1 MHDAPTQL
9 SAVSKAQPARPKPVG
24 RRVSLIPLK
33 RFSRAHL
40 ELASRPALRAEAK
53 EALGAALTR
62 VGGQLGHAFTAD
74 SRVLDGTLQPLQHL
88 GRESLFVVVELTTAS
103 TLAVVE
109 LEGPVVAHL
118 LRVAAGSD
126 IGTAVVNTL
135 TRIESAAMGWLAL
148 SAIAGLRSVPGFD
161 ARYGA
166 RLVSLTVDRGE
177 ALRAIDPTV
186 RHFAIELQLT
196 GEHPIGVARILV
208 PAKMLQLA
216 IQSSPAT
223 EAPPAQEVVLS
234 ATLEA
239 CVRFGRAS
247 IAIGDVGRLTEGD
260 VIVFAKTALRDG
272 HLLGPVRLLT
282 RTFEVAGELGSDG
295 LAITTLTPHTPESPM
310 ATTITVNVE
319 IELTSIQLPIRQLG
333 TVAPGSVLPLHINAA
348 QQVTLRIDGRRI
360 ALAELVEVEG
370 EIGARITAMLEE
382 AP

>member
-1 MHDAPTQL
+1 MHDAPTQVTV
-9 SAVSKAQPARPKPVG
+9 ASKPQPSRKPVG
-24 RRVSLIPLK
+24 RRISLQPLK

-40 ELASRPALRAEAK
+40 ELASRPVLRAEAH
-53 EALGAALTR
+53 EALSAA
-62 VGGQLGHAFTAD
+62 VGKVSEQLGHPFAAHA
-74 SRVLDGTLQPLQHL
+74 RVLDGTLQPLQHF
-88 GRESLFVVVELTTAS
+88 GRESLFVVVELTAAS

-126 IGTAVVNTL
+126 VGGAVVNTL
-135 TRIESAAMGWLAL
+135 TRIESAALGWLSL
-148 SAIAGLRSVPGFD
+148 SAIAGLRSASAFD
-161 ARYGA
+161 ARYGP

-177 ALRAIDPTV
+177 ALRAIDPTL
-186 RHFAIELQLT
+186 RHFAIELQLS
-196 GEHPIGVARILV
+196 GDHPIGVARVLV

-216 IQSSPAT
+216 IQSTPSS
-223 EAPPAQEVVLS
+223 EAAASQEAVLA
-234 ATLEA
+234 ATLDTA
-239 CVRFGRAS
+239 VRFGRAS
-247 IAIGDVGRLTEGD
+247 IATEDVGQLTEGD

-272 HLLGPVRLLT
+272 RLFGPSRLLT
-282 RTFEVAGELGSDG
+282 RTFEVAGDLGPEGFSVS
-295 LAITTLTPHTPESPM
+295 TLTPHTRESRM
-310 ATTITVNVE
+310 ATTITVNIE